1 MSVKLS
7 NVAHPVSVV
16 AAGVSPQPTSDAS
29 IDTASSTA
37 TSSGSNARDHAGKQ
51 IKHKCF
57 ARNLVLMLSNAMTT
71 VLNLH
76 INLLSLVIF
85 QQFISITFDYA
96 IVVIFLSQ

>member
-37 TSSGSNARDHAGKQ
+37 TSSGSNARDQAGKQ
-51 IKHKCF
+51 IKEMFCF
-57 ARNLVLMLSNAMTT
+57 KSGFDVMHCHDNCFKPKQTHFNSYFPIAY
-71 VLNLH
+71 LN
-76 INLLSLVIF
+76 
-85 QQFISITFDYA
+85 
-96 IVVIFLSQ
+96 

>member
-37 TSSGSNARDHAGKQ
+37 TSSGSNVRDHAGKQ
-51 IKHKCF
+51 TNKCF
-57 ARNLVLMLSNAMTT
+57 EPYKSV
-71 VLNLH
+71 
-76 INLLSLVIF
+76 F
-85 QQFISITFDYA
+85 
-96 IVVIFLSQ
+96 

>member
-37 TSSGSNARDHAGKQ
+37 TSSGSNARDQAGKQ
-51 IKHKCF
+51 IKQMLCF
-57 ARNLVLMLSNAMTT
+57 MQCRDNCFKLSQT
-71 VLNLH
+71 H
-76 INLLSLVIF
+76 FIVIF
-85 QQFISITFDYA
+85 VQFTSTNFNNVTYHNSFFA
-96 IVVIFLSQ
+96 LN